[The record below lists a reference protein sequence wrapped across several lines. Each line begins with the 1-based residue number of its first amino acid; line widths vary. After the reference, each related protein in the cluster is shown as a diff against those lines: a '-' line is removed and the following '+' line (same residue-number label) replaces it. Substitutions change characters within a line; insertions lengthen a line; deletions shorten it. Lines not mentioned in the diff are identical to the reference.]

1 MNPKLKIK
9 RLPGMENAI
18 AEMKPYTGAGRP
30 RKFKQPVAL
39 NLKVEATDRA
49 AWQAQA
55 DDEST
60 SLNQW
65 VIAQLNRCSKA
76 E

>member
-1 MNPKLKIK
+1 MKPNLKIQ
-9 RLPGMENAI
+9 RLPGTEKAI

-30 RKFKQPVAL
+30 RKFKQPTAL

-55 DDEST
+55 DAAGT

-65 VIAQLNRCSKA
+65 TIAKLNGKQ
-76 E
+76 